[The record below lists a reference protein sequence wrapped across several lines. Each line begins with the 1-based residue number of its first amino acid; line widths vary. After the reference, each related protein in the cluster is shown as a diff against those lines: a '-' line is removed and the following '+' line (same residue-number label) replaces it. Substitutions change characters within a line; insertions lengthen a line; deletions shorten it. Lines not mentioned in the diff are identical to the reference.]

1 VIHLA
6 ALPSAPRFIQ
16 DPLTTNAVN
25 IAGTRSVVLAAR
37 DAGTRRGVMASSLSV
52 YGPRARELP
61 KAERPLRPSELQLE
75 ANGFEDLPTQ
85 VRFNQLTQIL
95 LQAASIQR
103 ADLVAQGDRIR
114 AQTGHAVRQQDF
126 VWVDAARGGLARGQ
140 RNHIDHWQC
149 LVDALSADDKHG
161 TLPCL
166 L

>member
-25 IAGTRSVVLAAR
+25 IAGTLNVVLAAH
-37 DAGTRRGVMASSLSV
+37 DAGAQRVVMASSSSV
-52 YGPRARELP
+52 YGPGAGA
-61 KAERPLRPSELQLE
+61 AEDAEALQPSQPQLE
-75 ANGFEDLPTQ
+75 ANRFEDLLTQ
-85 VRFNQLTQIL
+85 VRFSQLTQIL

-114 AQTGHAVRQQDF
+114 AQTGHAGRQQDF
-126 VWVDAARGGLARGQ
+126 VGVDAARGGLARGQ